1 MKRMIDGIINYSVT
15 TGALTL
21 DSDTAI
27 SIKFDFPL
35 GYWPISL
42 NSKNLSILP
51 GRIMFGDDA
60 TDISAYCFG
69 GEGTLLFSTVTF
81 SSGSINV
88 PDSNHNNLCFQI
100 TFGNKVNRDVFI
112 ESLFGK
118 GATNESTE
126 FATPVSMLLVAF
138 SGIADF

>member
-21 DSDTAI
+21 DSDTTI
-27 SIKFDFPL
+27 SIIFDFPL

-42 NSKNLSILP
+42 DSKPFSILP
-51 GRIMFGDDA
+51 GRIMFGDDT
-60 TDISAYCFG
+60 TDISGYCFDADG
-69 GEGTLLFSTVTF
+69 SKLFSTVKF

-88 PDSNHNNLCFQI
+88 PDSNNNALCFQLS
-100 TFGNKVNRDVFI
+100 FGGKANRDEFV

-118 GATNESTE
+118 GATDESTE
-126 FATPVSMLLVAF
+126 FTTPVSMLLVAF
-138 SGIADF
+138 SGVADY